1 MRTYPR
7 NSPRAAARIVALTLV
22 ADGHLSPAELAV
34 LDELRAHQQLGLPR
48 SALHEVVHAFCED
61 LLLAMDMS
69 WGDVCRIDDATL
81 AQLFAEVDDPLLRE
95 RVLRLCVA
103 VADADAHLADGEAL
117 VLGAAAVHWGLHR
130 NLLEARHARS
140 GSAGSDDLDAPSA
153 AVVAA
158 AAPREGHAGAT
169 AG

>member
-1 MRTYPR
+1 MRSYPR

-22 ADGHLSPAELAV
+22 ADGRLCPAELAV

-48 SALHEVVHAFCED
+48 SGLHEVVHGFCED
-61 LLLAMDMS
+61 LQAAVDRGRGDM
-69 WGDVCRIDDATL
+69 CRIDAATL
-81 AQLFAEVDDPLLRE
+81 DRLFAEVDDPLLRE

-130 NLLEARHARS
+130 SLFDAADAPQATTT
-140 GSAGSDDLDAPSA
+140 GSASA
-153 AVVAA
+153 AA
-158 AAPREGHAGAT
+158 R
-169 AG
+169 

>member
-1 MRTYPR
+1 MRTYPK

-22 ADGHLSPAELAV
+22 ADGHLCQAELAV

-61 LLLAMDMS
+61 LLTAMDMS
-69 WGDVCRIDDATL
+69 WGDVCRVDDATL

-130 NLLEARHARS
+130 SL
-140 GSAGSDDLDAPSA
+140 LDAPRDGPHGVPHNPPRAPA
-153 AVVAA
+153 ARAVEARAA
-158 AAPREGHAGAT
+158 AG
-169 AG
+169 